1 MCSLSI
7 SQCSAGTSQNRN
19 RFSNWS
25 CTNSKIKYSALSVN
39 RDVAGKELFKS
50 LVIIAIRIILVIQ
63 KVTTYI
69 RDCNNKNKLRG
80 KKIVEI
86 QISKVSAH
94 F

>member
-7 SQCSAGTSQNRN
+7 SQCSAGTSLNRN

-39 RDVAGKELFKS
+39 RDGAGKEIFKS
-50 LVIIAIRIILVIQ
+50 FVIIAITIILVIQ

-80 KKIVEI
+80 TKL
-86 QISKVSAH
+86 
-94 F
+94 